1 MCGCQSPSP
10 RTSAFVGII
19 SDDHFDDLVKRYEK
33 AQKAWAGTK
42 IVRGTGNYFV
52 AEPVNGSVP
61 YYENLT

>member
-1 MCGCQSPSP
+1 MGAKVHRP
-10 RTSAFVGII
+10 TI

-33 AQKAWAGTK
+33 AQKAWVGTK
-42 IVRGTGNYFV
+42 IVRGTGNHFV